1 MDKLEAKIKRL
12 EHEKQ
17 VLCDIGNVLVSEL
30 RLDYLLKLVAEKARP
45 LIKAQTLLIPTL
57 DRDLDSYTYAA
68 GCGLNADEI
77 VGETLPLE
85 MGICGWVWEHKRPW
99 WRGVLDE
106 LDENER
112 NKWEKEAKTIILV
125 PLFGKRHFLGGI
137 AGINREDGEEFDEND
152 LKLLTLFAN
161 QVAIAIENAQL
172 FTQLEDKVAER
183 TRELEQAKIQ
193 AESANRMKS
202 EFLAN
207 MSHEI
212 RTPLNAIIGYAEL
225 LEDEGGLDAGQ
236 ITDIQTIKRSSHHLL
251 KLINDILD
259 LSKIEAGHTQLEPTT
274 FYVKELLIDIADTFR
289 GQCQQKCI
297 ELHIDDQ
304 TPKHLVMGD
313 MQKLRQVF
321 VNLVGN
327 ALKFTD
333 QGQIT
338 IGTTNNTSN
347 YHFTITDTGIGMDK
361 ATRNTLFESFV
372 QGKHQRG
379 GTGLGMAI
387 SQRFIQMMS
396 GSIDIDSTPGKGTVY
411 RLQIPLPAE
420 QASNNPSKQEPQ
432 PTVFQSETII

>member
-1 MDKLEAKIKRL
+1 MDKLEAKTKRL
-12 EHEKQ
+12 EHEKE

-30 RLDYLLKLVAEKARP
+30 RLDHLLKLVAKKARP

-57 DRDLDSYTYAA
+57 DRDLNSYTYAA
-68 GCGLNADEI
+68 GCGVNADEI

-137 AGINREDGEEFDEND
+137 AGINRKDGEEFDEDD

-172 FTQLEDKVAER
+172 FTQLEDKVTER
-183 TRELEQAKIQ
+183 TRELEKAKIQ
-193 AESANRMKS
+193 AESANKMKS

-212 RTPLNAIIGYAEL
+212 RTPLNAIIGYADL
-225 LEDEGGLDAGQ
+225 LEEGEGLNEEQ
-236 ITDIQTIKRSSHHLL
+236 ITDVQTIRRSGNHLL
-251 KLINDILD
+251 NLINDILD
-259 LSKIEAGHTQLEPTT
+259 LSRIEAGHAQLEWVP
-274 FYVKELLIDIADTFR
+274 FYVKALLLDIADTFR
-289 GQCQQKCI
+289 GQCQKKGI
-297 ELHIDDQ
+297 ELLIDDQ
-304 TPKHLVMGD
+304 TSEKLVIGD
-313 MQKLRQVF
+313 LQKLRQVF

-333 QGQIT
+333 QGHVRIEVS
-338 IGTTNNTSN
+338 NTASD
-347 YHFTITDTGIGMDK
+347 YHFSITDTGIGMDE
-361 ATRNTLFESFV
+361 ATINTLFESFV
-372 QGKHQRG
+372 QGEHQRG

-387 SQRFIQMMS
+387 SQRFIQLMS
-396 GSIDIDSTPGKGTVY
+396 GSIEIDSTPGEGTVY
-411 RLQIPLPAE
+411 RMQITLPAE
-420 QASNNPSKQEPQ
+420 QEFISPSR
-432 PTVFQSETII
+432 